1 MLKIHFS
8 RLKKKEKKLCHP
20 IHYTTT
26 CMLNYPHP
34 TINLPALEQVFLF
47 LKKRITETSLALW
60 LFFFKV
66 NRMSLVVYKRA
77 NAIMASLLM
86 CMAPAGFYLAEL

>member
-8 RLKKKEKKLCHP
+8 CLKKKEKKLCHP

-26 CMLNYPHP
+26 RMLNYPHP

-60 LFFFKV
+60 LFFLSQQNEFSGVQEGKC
-66 NRMSLVVYKRA
+66 NYGFSA
-77 NAIMASLLM
+77 NVHGPSWFLS
-86 CMAPAGFYLAEL
+86 G